1 MKKYRT
7 HTRINLIWPINKI
20 IILIFLI
27 PFFPGI
33 LEAQDQHLK
42 DRIKITQLI
51 DDYAHAREQ
60 NDPEKIRMLFTADAD
75 QLVSSGEWRYGMES
89 LVDGMQRSSASNPG
103 DRSLTVETIRFIDK
117 QTAITDARYE
127 IKAQDGS
134 ITRKMWSTFVVV
146 EKKGQWKIAAIR
158 NMLPAG

>member
-7 HTRINLIWPINKI
+7 YNRINFCWHINKI
-20 IILIFLI
+20 IILFFLI
-27 PFFPGI
+27 PFLPGI
-33 LEAQDQHLK
+33 LEAQDQHVK
-42 DRIKITQLI
+42 DRNKITQLI

-89 LVDGMQRSSASNPG
+89 LVEGMQRSSASNPG

-117 QTAITDARYE
+117 QAAIADARYE
-127 IKAQDGS
+127 IKARDGT

-146 EKKGQWKIAAIR
+146 GKKGQWKIAAIR
-158 NMLPAG
+158 NMLPTG